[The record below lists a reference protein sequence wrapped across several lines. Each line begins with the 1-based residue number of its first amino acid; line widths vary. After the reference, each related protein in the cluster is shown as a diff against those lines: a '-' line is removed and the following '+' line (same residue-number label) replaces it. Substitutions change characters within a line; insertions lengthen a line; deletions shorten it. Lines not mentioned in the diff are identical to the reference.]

1 MAAAGA
7 AGMSEGEKKYPLHRL
22 VWDNRYQE
30 LDAALKKKER
40 DAEEADPRGRTPLM
54 LAVTL
59 GHLES
64 TRVLLKHGTNVNVI
78 NKGGWTVVQE
88 AVATG
93 DPELLQLV
101 LERRDRQRYTSR
113 VGGIPDLLQ
122 KLKSAP
128 DFYVEMKWEF
138 TSWVPFLSR
147 MCPSDTYKVYK
158 QGSNV
163 RIDTT
168 LLGFDQTSWVRG
180 NRTYIFSGK
189 HNGADLYEIDHDTR
203 TVYCEEMKII
213 SPDELDS
220 YVQSEEQISARL
232 TTPLVLTFVDT
243 DKINFERSRSGF
255 WGWGGDKSEG
265 VSGYD
270 SKVFGAN
277 NVELITRTRTEHL
290 TEEDKKRAKSNKN
303 PLQSFLGMAEVEVKQ
318 AVEASDTQSEFFSA
332 NNPCCISPA
341 EYFDGETDLKT
352 RDIGRPKEIA
362 SKVQKFQPQL
372 WLCEGYPLSLQE
384 QVMPI
389 VDLMAIS
396 NTHFQKL
403 KDFITCSFPAG
414 FPIKIEIPL
423 FHVLNA
429 RVTFGNI
436 FALAN
441 SIPGIQVLRE
451 DDNNRLSCV
460 VDDEVFR
467 IPNDYSRIGGQSADQ
482 VRRQYGD
489 DDDQL
494 LQYAIRQSVSGGEI
508 AAAGNSSTSVPAGA
522 TANGSVV
529 GAATSGQQP
538 ADKTISTEDNGGT
551 ATAETEEVDI
561 WEALQGQSP
570 SVTTSRNG
578 GGLVQGQ
585 PLPPLPTSSFRDKQ
599 MELQI
604 QKAIELSLASAKK
617 EGGEEGES
625 PATPTPSSQNG
636 SSDNSPQLATDQE
649 LEMALQMSQ
658 KELDSIKKRQME
670 EDEML
675 EKALALS
682 MNDK

>member
-1 MAAAGA
+1 
-7 AGMSEGEKKYPLHRL
+7 
-22 VWDNRYQE
+22 
-30 LDAALKKKER
+30 
-40 DAEEADPRGRTPLM
+40 M

-59 GHLES
+59 GHLEA
-64 TRVLLKHGTNVNVI
+64 TRVLLKHGSSVNVI

-101 LERRDRQRYTSR
+101 RERRDRQRYTSR

-147 MCPSDTYKVYK
+147 MCPSDTYRVYK
-158 QGSNV
+158 QGSSV

-213 SPDELDS
+213 SPDELES

-255 WGWGGDKSEG
+255 WGWGGDKTEA
-265 VSGYD
+265 VSGYET
-270 SKVFGAN
+270 KVFGAN
-277 NVELITRTRTEHL
+277 NVELVTRTRTEHL

-318 AVEASDTQSEFFSA
+318 AAEADNSQQSEFFSA

-341 EYFDGETDLKT
+341 EYFDGGTDLRD
-352 RDIGRPKEIA
+352 RDIGRPKEMTC
-362 SKVQKFQPQL
+362 KVQKFQPQL
-372 WLCEGYPLSLQE
+372 WLCEDYPLSLQE

-436 FALAN
+436 FALTN
-441 SIPGIQVLRE
+441 PISGIQVLRE

-460 VDDEVFR
+460 VDDDVFR

-494 LQYAIRQSVSGGEI
+494 LQYAIRQSVRSGAVSSGTGVAANGNVANAAAKAEEP
-508 AAAGNSSTSVPAGA
+508 APRENAAGNGDT
-522 TANGSVV
+522 
-529 GAATSGQQP
+529 
-538 ADKTISTEDNGGT
+538 D
-551 ATAETEEVDI
+551 EVDI

-570 SVTTSRNG
+570 SAAVVATTTRTP
-578 GGLVQGQ
+578 GQ
-585 PLPPLPTSSFRDKQ
+585 SLPPLPTSSYRDKQ
-599 MELQI
+599 MEI
-604 QKAIELSLASAKK
+604 QYRR
-617 EGGEEGES
+617 
-625 PATPTPSSQNG
+625 PSN
-636 SSDNSPQLATDQE
+636 
-649 LEMALQMSQ
+649 
-658 KELDSIKKRQME
+658 
-670 EDEML
+670 
-675 EKALALS
+675 
-682 MNDK
+682 